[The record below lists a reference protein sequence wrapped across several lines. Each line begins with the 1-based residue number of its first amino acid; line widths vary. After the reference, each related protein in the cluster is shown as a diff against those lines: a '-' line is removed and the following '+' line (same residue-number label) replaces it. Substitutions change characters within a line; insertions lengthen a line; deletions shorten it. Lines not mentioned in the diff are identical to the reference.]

1 MMTDEINHVMVWWG
15 PGILVLMVLTYG
27 LLRLAHYWIEKT
39 TQVKSQKMESSF
51 GLARQYVEQFLGAQR
66 SQADALSRLATCTE
80 HRESIDSFEH
90 QEILIALKAMHRD
103 LDSLTC
109 RHGANPC
116 ALSQAPDVL
125 ERLRAAAGPSAGEP
139 SPAASISRLASASIL
154 TGGER
159 L

>member
-1 MMTDEINHVMVWWG
+1 MIPEEIHRVMIWWG
-15 PGILVLMVLTYG
+15 PGVLILMALTYG
-27 LLRLAHYWIEKT
+27 FLRLAHYWIEKT
-39 TQVKSQKMESSF
+39 MQVRSQKLESTF

-66 SQADALSRLATCTE
+66 SQADALSRLASSVE
-80 HRESIDSFEH
+80 HRESVDSFEH

-116 ALSQAPDVL
+116 VLHQDSTIL
-125 ERLRAAAGPSAGEP
+125 ERLRAAVGPSSSEP
-139 SPAASISRLASASIL
+139 LAAVSTSRLAPASVP
-154 TGGER
+154 TGGEK